1 MAKPP
6 KQNKPKTNS
15 TPSNTPVGPVAIVN
29 TQGKISVR
37 GIPKPSNISTISITE
52 LKRILGFDEME
63 NPRSEWNTSRDAAR
77 KIFTVKRFNG
87 QTYQGWARAE
97 AKKKSSARA
106 RVLPIIFNF
115 VDLVMKL
122 VKDPRFPYLQGYAGN
137 WPCDIIF
144 VTVSYNSN
152 KIKKSNLLLLDILLT
167 MKSYKTLKHFTNKFL
182 V

>member
-6 KQNKPKTNS
+6 KQNKPKTIP

-37 GIPKPSNISTISITE
+37 GIPKPSNISTISIIE
-52 LKRILGFDEME
+52 LKRILGFDEI
-63 NPRSEWNTSRDAAR
+63 RSEWNTSRDAAR

-106 RVLPIIFNF
+106 
-115 VDLVMKL
+115 
-122 VKDPRFPYLQGYAGN
+122 
-137 WPCDIIF
+137 
-144 VTVSYNSN
+144 
-152 KIKKSNLLLLDILLT
+152 
-167 MKSYKTLKHFTNKFL
+167 
-182 V
+182 

>member
-6 KQNKPKTNS
+6 KQSKPKTNS

-77 KIFTVKRFNG
+77 KFLLSRGSMVKHIKAG
-87 QTYQGWARAE
+87 QE
-97 AKKKSSARA
+97 
-106 RVLPIIFNF
+106 
-115 VDLVMKL
+115 
-122 VKDPRFPYLQGYAGN
+122 
-137 WPCDIIF
+137 
-144 VTVSYNSN
+144 
-152 KIKKSNLLLLDILLT
+152 
-167 MKSYKTLKHFTNKFL
+167 LKRKRNHL
-182 V
+182 HEPEYYP